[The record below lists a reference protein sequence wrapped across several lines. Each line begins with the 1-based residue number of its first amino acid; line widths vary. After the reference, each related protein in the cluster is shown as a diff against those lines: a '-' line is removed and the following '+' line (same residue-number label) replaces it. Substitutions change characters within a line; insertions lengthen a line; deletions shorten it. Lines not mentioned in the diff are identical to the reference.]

1 MYIDSGN
8 TRGRYVTALTWNL
21 LGAVAAQGSTLI
33 GNVLVARALG
43 VTEFGAFSVVQST
56 LVTASMVSQLGTGL
70 TVTRFVAEYLER
82 DPQRA
87 MRIAGM
93 VHVVSLVAGLVFAAT
108 LLVGA
113 DWLAAAALG
122 NPQLAMELRI
132 GSLYVV
138 AAALSGTQLGTLA
151 GLGEYGAIA
160 RSSVIAGAAYCAI
173 VGASTWLAGL
183 EGAIAGM
190 ALAMLCRVAIQGG
203 FLANHLHA
211 RSLRLQ
217 FDGFLSEQGVLLK
230 YALPAALSGMS
241 TMPAI
246 WFANASLA
254 RSPDGLREMGL
265 LSAALS
271 YRNLV
276 LFLPSVVD
284 SVGAVRLAQR
294 LGAVDNR
301 GFRNAFF
308 TNFAIT
314 AALAMGVSAALWL
327 AAGPLLAV
335 FGREF
340 TGANELLGLLLLSA
354 VLQVAAS
361 ASYQLVNMAG
371 LMWLSLFFIALPRD
385 IGFAVLATWLIPAR
399 GLQGVG
405 WAYVAS
411 AAFGLVVTLMLAVNV
426 LRRRYPIDGRT
437 HDVT

>member
-1 MYIDSGN
+1 MSIDSGN

-21 LGAVAAQGSTLI
+21 LGAVATQGSTLV

-43 VTEFGAFSVVQST
+43 VTEFGAFSIVQST

-70 TVTRFVAEYLER
+70 TATRFVAEFLER

-87 MRIAGM
+87 MRIAAM
-93 VHVVSLVAGLVFAAT
+93 VHVVSLVAGLIFAAA
-108 LLVGA
+108 LWVGA

-122 NPQLAMELRI
+122 NPQLATELRI
-132 GSLYVV
+132 GSLYIV

-160 RSSVIAGAAYCAI
+160 RSSVIAGAVYCAI
-173 VGASTWLAGL
+173 VGASTLLAGL

-190 ALAMLCRVAIQGG
+190 ALASLCRVAIQGG
-203 FLANHLHA
+203 FLAKHLHA

-217 FDGFLSEQGVLLK
+217 FDGFFTEQGVLLK

-241 TMPAI
+241 AMPAI

-254 RSPDGLREMGL
+254 RAPDGLREMGL

-284 SVGAVRLAQR
+284 NVGAVGLAQR
-294 LGAVDNR
+294 IGAADHR
-301 GFRNAFF
+301 GFRSLFF
-308 TNFAIT
+308 TNLAIT
-314 AALAMGVSAALWL
+314 AVLAVGVSAALWL

-340 TGANELLGLLLLSA
+340 SGANELMGLLLLSA
-354 VLQVAAS
+354 VFQVVAS
-361 ASYQLVNMAG
+361 ATYQLVNMAG
-371 LMWLSLFFIALPRD
+371 LMWLSFFVIALPRD
-385 IGFAVLATWLIPAR
+385 IGFALLATLLIPAQ
-399 GLQGVG
+399 GSHGVG
-405 WAYVAS
+405 WAYVA
-411 AAFGLVVTLMLAVNV
+411 ATAFVLIVISIFAVNV
-426 LRRRYPIDGRT
+426 LQRRYPIDGRS
-437 HDVT
+437 HDAT